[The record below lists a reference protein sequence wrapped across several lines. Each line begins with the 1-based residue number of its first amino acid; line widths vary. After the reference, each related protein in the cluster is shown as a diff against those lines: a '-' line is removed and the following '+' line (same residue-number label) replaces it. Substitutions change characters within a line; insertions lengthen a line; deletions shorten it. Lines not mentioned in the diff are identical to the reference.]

1 MATPAKR
8 PKQDFSHIFNDP
20 LCTNCKSSLSQKGFE
35 KPRWYRCKENHHLFC
50 QDCAG
55 RHGSHSRY
63 GNDWKCPGQD
73 REGYVTKPDTP
84 KPCKSYIYMKAG
96 HCQVIEALLNSDKM
110 QVKCKNLDRG
120 CQETLDKEKW
130 DSHLAECIYRPVK
143 CPHIACG
150 SQVPFNELVG
160 HMTQDNGCIGGSYT
174 TMFFKRVWSLTTP
187 YQRRMPLKI
196 EIDGKVF
203 FFVSTTSGNNIL
215 FWIQFLGTPIEAKNY
230 SYTLEFKSQTSPTDT
245 LFYNGQISSVDENSG
260 SIIQQQNC
268 FGVWK
273 HYFDKKF
280 VFCDDNDESKIHKFR
295 VEIKIRNLKEEVKD
309 DNVESGVSDTD
320 E

>member
-143 CPHIACG
+143 CPRNDCYE
-150 SQVPFNELVG
+150 QVAFQELLE
-160 HMTQDNGCIGGSYT
+160 HMTKDNRCVGESYT
-174 TMFFKRVWSLTTP
+174 TMFFKSAWSLISP
-187 YQRRMPLKI
+187 YQRPKPLKI

-203 FFVSTTSGNNIL
+203 FFVSTSSTSYDGPKL
-215 FWIQFLGTPIEAKNY
+215 FWMQFLGTPIEAKNY
-230 SYTLEFKSQTSPTDT
+230 SYTLEFKSETSPTDT
-245 LFYNGQISSVDENSG
+245 LFFNGQPFSIDETGGNY
-260 SIIQQQNC
+260 
-268 FGVWK
+268 FGVEK
-273 HYFDKKF
+273 NYFGKKF
-280 VFCDDNDESKIHKFR
+280 VFVDPKDESKIQKFR

>member
-130 DSHLAECIYRPVK
+130 DSHLAECIYRLVK
-143 CPHIACG
+143 CPSNDCFHSLAF
-150 SQVPFNELVG
+150 QELLE
-160 HMTQDNGCIGGSYT
+160 HMTQNNRCVGESYT
-174 TMFFKRVWSLTTP
+174 TMFFKSAWSLTSP
-187 YQRRMPLKI
+187 YQRPKPLKI

-203 FFVSTTSGNNIL
+203 FFVSTSSTSYDGPKL
-215 FWIQFLGTPIEAKNY
+215 FWMQFLGTPIEAKNY
-230 SYTLEFKSQTSPTDT
+230 SYTLEFKSETSPTDT
-245 LFYNGQISSVDENSG
+245 LFFNGQPFSIDGTSG
-260 SIIQQQNC
+260 GNY
-268 FGVWK
+268 FGVEK
-273 HYFDKKF
+273 NYFGKKF
-280 VFCDDNDESKIHKFR
+280 VFVDPKDESKIQKFR